1 RHSHWTVPAG
11 ASSGTDSQSD
21 RKPES
26 QMGGNGDRPSRSS
39 SVAEWLVT
47 RLIFSHQP
55 LLPHEEGQSS
65 GRRKASEPPSASSTE
80 PQKKRA
86 SGPRRKATRAA
97 ISSGRPPRPTG
108 IGNWSR
114 RGPIFSS
121 ALISAV
127 IGVSM

>member
-1 RHSHWTVPAG
+1 MGSQSSSIFTSPFKPPAVRKKTG
-11 ASSGTDSQSD
+11 AARLPLGATRATDSQSD
-21 RKPES
+21 RKPKS
-26 QMGGNGDRPSRSS
+26 PMGGNGDRPSRSS

-86 SGPRRKATRAA
+86 SGP
-97 ISSGRPPRPTG
+97 
-108 IGNWSR
+108 
-114 RGPIFSS
+114 
-121 ALISAV
+121 
-127 IGVSM
+127 